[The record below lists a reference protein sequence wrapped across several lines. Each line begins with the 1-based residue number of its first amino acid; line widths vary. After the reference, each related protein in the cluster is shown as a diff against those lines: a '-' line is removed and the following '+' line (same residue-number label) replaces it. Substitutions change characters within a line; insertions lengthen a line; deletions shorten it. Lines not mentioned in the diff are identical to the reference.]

1 MSTTQIE
8 INYTKED
15 IISGYRFMWILGYLN
30 SKKSKKLTFISI
42 LAAFLIILGF
52 ISFYISLGVI
62 LILAFISAFHYLVF
76 PYDIYRKK
84 PEIFHENLV
93 IEFSE
98 VGLSLA
104 GRNYKQELSW
114 EYYTDIIFYNKL
126 YILTKNSALTVL
138 PNPDLIIIPER
149 YIENNIE
156 LSDLLKKNNHE

>member
-62 LILAFISAFHYLVF
+62 LILAFISVFHYLVF
-76 PYDIYRKK
+76 PYDIYRKN

-156 LSDLLKKNNHE
+156 LSDLFKKKQS